1 MEAAPEESRAVSVVR
16 GLTGSRIT
24 VLAIAL
30 PVLVV
35 AVQWGGWT
43 ALWLAVGV
51 GVLYVAL
58 NPVGS
63 FLLLLSGF
71 VSKTDGEAAEELQTV
86 VSLGISFVPWA
97 GFSVSGLNVSEK
109 TCNLLSKQIASLV
122 PLKLTVSCIHLEIKT
137 AFLDLEM
144 GNYRLV
150 V

>member
-1 MEAAPEESRAVSVVR
+1 MEAAPEEGRAASVLR
-16 GLTGSRIT
+16 GLTGFRIELL
-24 VLAIAL
+24 VIAL
-30 PVLVV
+30 PVLAV
-35 AVQWGGWT
+35 AVQWSSWT
-43 ALWLAVGV
+43 ALWLAVGA

-71 VSKTDGEAAEELQTV
+71 VSKTDGEAAKELETV

-122 PLKLTVSCIHLEIKT
+122 PLKLTVSC
-137 AFLDLEM
+137 
-144 GNYRLV
+144 V
-150 V
+150 VLCRSNLHF